1 MKSLSLSLFSC
12 LAALAMSLVACGSES
27 LTANAEVNHALDISA
42 DTMGFDL
49 GTDTLLV
56 YWHNATLV
64 VAQSDAAASDSL
76 AIRYRVEGSTDW
88 KDYKTFALTRALSF
102 SLSNPESYSFKV
114 DYQLTLL
121 RSSGETYVAD
131 SLCAALTDRELAPA
145 GSSSSNGSSSNGSS
159 SSSSI
164 SSSSVASSSSGYNLN
179 ITAGTWTGD
188 YVLSS
193 SSGTYYFTLYKDKS
207 ITELFFETAA
217 TGKCTEYKG
226 TWTQD
231 ADNHRFLVT
240 RTKKTVNPR
249 LDEGCSSL
257 IESSENLSGSAVAY
271 PVVFSTDDATL
282 IYLTIPELGGK
293 LLSN

>member
-1 MKSLSLSLFSC
+1 MKTFSLPLFFC
-12 LAALAMSLVACGSES
+12 LAALAMFLVACGSDS
-27 LTANAEVNHALDISA
+27 STSNSEVNNVLDISA

-64 VAQSDAAASDSL
+64 VAQSAAAASDSL

-88 KDYKTFALTRALSF
+88 KYYKTFGLTKALSF
-102 SLSNPESYSFKV
+102 SLTNSESYAFEV

-145 GSSSSNGSSSNGSS
+145 GSSSSNGSSSNAS

-164 SSSSVASSSSGYNLN
+164 SSSSAASSSSGYNLN

-188 YVLSS
+188 YTLSS

-217 TGKCTEYKG
+217 TGKCTEYTG